1 MMKFSEHDNRKK
13 AKNLA
18 EFITGDALRRYMADK
33 VRQYAGE
40 QVSVFDGAAGSGQ
53 LCQYIRLTEFV
64 AVEIQPEACK
74 ELANNFPH
82 AKVYNQSFF
91 DFGNDFQADCVVM
104 NPPFSIKFKDLS
116 DGERANI
123 QASFPWKK
131 SGVVDDIFV
140 LKAMQYS
147 KRWGF
152 FILSCGL
159 GCRSTEKHLRQLIGN
174 QVVEIN
180 KIANAF
186 ADTSI
191 PVMVLIIDKQKTS
204 SEYHSEFW
212 DVKTDEKYTASL
224 TLNDDRWEFASAPLE
239 EKFGKDFDID
249 KLNQDLLNE
258 TLKGIELSI
267 KSQKQMQ
274 FLTGIDFNKF
284 CNDIIEIVS
293 RYKDDNLLQSDHG

>member
-1 MMKFSEHDNRKK
+1 MMNFSEHDNRKK

-53 LCQYIRLTEFV
+53 LCQYIQPTEFV
-64 AVEIQPEACK
+64 AVEIQPEACR
-74 ELANNFPH
+74 ELAKNFPH
-82 AKVYNQSFF
+82 AKICNQSFF
-91 DFGNDFQADCVVM
+91 DFSSDFQADCAVM

-116 DGERANI
+116 DAEQANI
-123 QASFPWKK
+123 QALFPWKK
-131 SGVVDDIFV
+131 SGVVDDVFV

-152 FILSCGL
+152 FILSCGV
-159 GCRSTEKHLRQLIGN
+159 GCRSTEKHFRQLIGN
-174 QVVEIN
+174 QAVEIN
-180 KIANAF
+180 KIDNAF
-186 ADTSI
+186 DDTSI

-224 TLNDDRWEFASAPLE
+224 TLNDDRWEFASKPIE

-293 RYKDDNLLQSDHG
+293 RYKDDNLLQSNHR

>member
-1 MMKFSEHDNRKK
+1 MMNFSEHDNRKK

-53 LCQYIRLTEFV
+53 LCQYIQPTEFV

-74 ELANNFPH
+74 ELVNNFPH
-82 AKVYNQSFF
+82 VEVHNQSFF

-159 GCRSTEKHLRQLIGN
+159 GSRSTEKHLRQLIGN

-204 SEYHSEFW
+204 SEYHSAFW
-212 DVKTDEKYTASL
+212 DVKTDEKYTATL

-293 RYKDDNLLQSDHG
+293 RYKDDNLLQSDHR